1 MVFFNEMAEI
11 ALFSIGISAVS
22 RFIQEKLVDKKTQ
35 KLHQGKMKE
44 NQKKINELMKRNDDG
59 AKKEMEKL
67 QAEALE
73 SMNVIMQGNMKYMIF
88 TMPLFL
94 VFFAVLGSMYG
105 GTIINLPFPLPVIHR
120 NFSFE
125 ITSKISWLWWYI
137 YTGIIAGILINM
149 ITSALEG
156 AKK

>member
-1 MVFFNEMAEI
+1 MVFFNAMAEI
-11 ALFSIGISAVS
+11 ALFSIAITLVS
-22 RFIQEKLVDKKTQ
+22 RLIQERLVDKKTQ
-35 KLHQGKMKE
+35 KLHQQKMKE
-44 NQKKINELMKRNDDG
+44 NQKKINELLKRNDDG
-59 AKKEMEKL
+59 AKKEMERL

-73 SMNVIMQGNMKYMIF
+73 SMNVLMQGNMKYMLF

-94 VFFAVLGSMYG
+94 VFFAILGAMYG
-105 GTIINLPFPLPVIHR
+105 STIINLPFPLPVIHR

-137 YTGIIAGILINM
+137 YTGIIASIVINM